1 MNSAISVGFDSH
13 SSYLTFIYNICP
25 LQALARRPKRAF
37 YPVFLLAMKIM
48 SDLSYAAEE
57 YSQMPS
63 IQLKLKQKK
72 I

>member
-1 MNSAISVGFDSH
+1 
-13 SSYLTFIYNICP
+13 
-25 LQALARRPKRAF
+25 
-37 YPVFLLAMKIM
+37 MKIM

-72 I
+72 IWSSFSKFAYKRQIKTKKKK